1 MCSRFIALFK
11 GRGSRQIRNFPFGF
25 STITRLFTQSVGFS
39 ISSIMSRSTIRLSFF
54 ASFDLNKSGTLR
66 TGITTGLT
74 MSFTSIWWVVFKTPI
89 SPKRSWNSE
98 ILQILFISC
107 KRFLVFN
114 PRFGRESESTTINEI
129 LRELFC

>member
-74 MSFTSIWWVVFKTPI
+74 MSFTSI
-89 SPKRSWNSE
+89 
-98 ILQILFISC
+98 
-107 KRFLVFN
+107 
-114 PRFGRESESTTINEI
+114 
-129 LRELFC
+129 